1 MFKLFQSIF
10 GTTAEAHGKY
20 SEKLIDDAIE
30 RAVDATDARMR
41 AVSGYR
47 KNLRPAII
55 HALDHIVAIV
65 DGLAPPLALSRSAFG
80 SNAEV
85 SDFFASVEDMNHI
98 LARDAEMRQ
107 WQQSA
112 GSALADRV
120 VALLLMTLNE
130 RNVLGVALEGD
141 QLRHDVAQVTVSFGK
156 HRFADPTADEQETRR
171 MLMRRAGDHLLSLA
185 LGRIAE
191 SQGERRELQRERDLL
206 RLKVKALAGGHWGFD
221 SGGDD
226 GAAATDPEAVE
237 RRLAEIDGQL
247 AALGSGQLQA
257 HLDIL
262 IDTLTRAED
271 HFRSERSTL
280 CIDRQGIQQSQPGPM
295 APEIDLTVL
304 RNAVGQSLVVRL
316 VSIERHDLPPPP
328 DLLREGQ
335 RFL

>member
-10 GTTAEAHGKY
+10 GSAAEAHGKY
-20 SEKLIDDAIE
+20 SEELIERATE
-30 RAVDATDARMR
+30 RAVDATDPRMR
-41 AVSGYR
+41 ALPRY
-47 KNLRPAII
+47 KKALRPAVIRTI
-55 HALDHIVAIV
+55 DHVVAMV
-65 DGLAPPLALSRSAFG
+65 DGFEPPLALSRSAFG

-107 WQQSA
+107 WQASSGA
-112 GSALADRV
+112 ALADRV
-120 VALLLMTLNE
+120 VALLLMTMNE
-130 RNVLGVALEGD
+130 RNVLGVALDGD

-191 SQGERRELQRERDLL
+191 THGERRELQRERDLL

-226 GAAATDPEAVE
+226 GGAAVDPAVVE
-237 RRLAEIDGQL
+237 QRIAEIDGQL
-247 AALGSGQLQA
+247 ALLGSGQLQA

-262 IDTLTRAED
+262 IDTLSRAQE

-295 APEIDLTVL
+295 APEIGLSVL
-304 RNAVGQSLVVRL
+304 RNAVGQSMVVRL
-316 VSIERHDLPPPP
+316 VSIERSDLPPPP

-335 RFL
+335 RYL

>member
-10 GTTAEAHGKY
+10 GSATEAHGKY
-20 SEKLIDDAIE
+20 SDELIERATE

-47 KNLRPAII
+47 KSLRPAII
-55 HALDHIVAIV
+55 HALDHIVALV

-80 SNAEV
+80 ANAEV

-107 WQQSA
+107 WQASSGA
-112 GSALADRV
+112 ALADRV
-120 VALLLMTLNE
+120 VALLLMTMNE
-130 RNVLGVALEGD
+130 RNVLGVALDGD

-156 HRFADPTADEQETRR
+156 HRFADPTATEEETRR
-171 MLMRRAGDHLLSLA
+171 LLMRRAGDHLLSLA

-191 SQGERRELQRERDLL
+191 SQGERRELQHERDLL

-221 SGGDD
+221 AGGDD
-226 GAAATDPEAVE
+226 GGTATDPAAVE

-271 HFRSERSTL
+271 HFLSERSTL
-280 CIDRQGIQQSQPGPM
+280 CIDRQGIQQARPGPM

-304 RNAVGQSLVVRL
+304 RNAVGQNLVVRL
-316 VSIERHDLPPPP
+316 VSIERGDLPPPP

-335 RFL
+335 RYL

>member
-10 GTTAEAHGKY
+10 GSAAEAHGKY
-20 SEKLIDDAIE
+20 SEALIERATE

-47 KNLRPAII
+47 KSLRPAIL
-55 HALDHIVAIV
+55 HALDHIVALV
-65 DGLAPPLALSRSAFG
+65 DALQPPLALSRSAFG

-112 GSALADRV
+112 DAALADRV
-120 VALLLMTLNE
+120 IALLLMTMNE

-156 HRFADPTADEQETRR
+156 HRFVDPTANEQETRR
-171 MLMRRAGDHLLSLA
+171 LLMRRAGDHLLSLA

-191 SQGERRELQRERDLL
+191 SQGERRDLQRERDLL

-221 SGGDD
+221 SGDD
-226 GAAATDPEAVE
+226 GAGATDPATVE

-247 AALGSGQLQA
+247 AALGSGPLQA

-262 IDTLTRAED
+262 IDTLTRAEE
-271 HFRSERSTL
+271 HFRSERATL
-280 CIDRQGIQQSQPGPM
+280 CIDRQGIKQAQPGPM
-295 APEIDLTVL
+295 APEIGLTVL
-304 RNAVGQSLVVRL
+304 RNAVGQSMVVRL
-316 VSIERHDLPPPP
+316 VSIERGDLPPPP
-328 DLLREGQ
+328 DFLREGQ
-335 RFL
+335 RYL

>member
-10 GTTAEAHGKY
+10 GSAAEAHGKY
-20 SEKLIDDAIE
+20 SEELIERATE

-47 KNLRPAII
+47 KSLRPAIL
-55 HALDHIVAIV
+55 HALDHVVAII
-65 DGLAPPLALSRSAFG
+65 DGLAPPLALNRSAFG

-107 WQQSA
+107 WQASSGA
-112 GSALADRV
+112 ALADRV
-120 VALLLMTLNE
+120 VALLLMTMNE

-171 MLMRRAGDHLLSLA
+171 LLMRRAGDHLLSLA

-191 SQGERRELQRERDLL
+191 SQGERRDLQRERDLL
-206 RLKVKALAGGHWGFD
+206 RLKVKSLAGGHWGFD
-221 SGGDD
+221 SGDD
-226 GAAATDPEAVE
+226 GATATEPAVVE

-262 IDTLTRAED
+262 IDTLSRAQE
-271 HFRSERSTL
+271 HFRSERTTL
-280 CIDRQGIQQSQPGPM
+280 CIDRQGIRQSQPGPM
-295 APEIDLTVL
+295 APEIGLSVL
-304 RNAVGQSLVVRL
+304 RNAVGQSMVVRL
-316 VSIERHDLPPPP
+316 VSIERGDLPPPP
-328 DLLREGQ
+328 DFLREGQ
-335 RFL
+335 RYL

>member
-10 GTTAEAHGKY
+10 GTSAEAHGKY
-20 SEKLIDDAIE
+20 SEDLIERATE

-47 KNLRPAII
+47 KSLRPAII

-65 DGLAPPLALSRSAFG
+65 DGLAPPLVLNRSAFG

-107 WQQSA
+107 WQASSGA
-112 GSALADRV
+112 PLADRV

-130 RNVLGVALEGD
+130 RNVFGVALEGD

-191 SQGERRELQRERDLL
+191 THGERRELQRERDLL

-221 SGGDD
+221 SGDD
-226 GAAATDPEAVE
+226 AGEATDPEAVQQ
-237 RRLAEIDGQL
+237 RIAEIDGQL
-247 AALGSGQLQA
+247 ASLGSGQLQA

-262 IDTLTRAED
+262 VDTLTRAEE
-271 HFRSERSTL
+271 HFRSEKATL
-280 CIDRQGIQQSQPGPM
+280 CIDRQGIKQAQPGPM
-295 APEIDLTVL
+295 APEIGLSVL

-316 VSIERHDLPPPP
+316 VSIERGDLPPPP
-328 DLLREGQ
+328 DMLREAQ